1 MSDDRLRVPQDPDY
15 FHAIGLAAVAFAR
28 LEWNAVWCCNQLQ
41 ENYIQTIERQKKTAG
56 IIGSDLKHLF
66 LRVSDKDLRAKVVPF
81 ADEFK
86 LIVADRNAL
95 MHGKPGTGRTGEQR
109 LFRHDNEW
117 TIANIND
124 FSDRCVRLGEHLN
137 ALFHNELADPCIE
150 ALDT

>member
-28 LEWNAVWCCNQLQ
+28 LEWEAVWCCERLQ
-41 ENYIQTIERQKKTAG
+41 ENYIETIERRKKTAG
-56 IIGSDLKHLF
+56 IIGDDLKSLF
-66 LRVSDKDLRAKVVPF
+66 LRVSDQNLRVRVVPL

-95 MHGKPGTGRTGEQR
+95 MHAKPGTGRTGEQR

-117 TIANIND
+117 AVAKIND
-124 FSDRCVRLGEHLN
+124 FSDRCVRAGERLN
-137 ALFHNELADPCIE
+137 ALLYNELADPCIE
-150 ALDT
+150 ALDA